1 LVRQV
6 SAQGWKRI
14 VGLDYF
20 GKHGFHDNLRQM
32 SDRPKGDFMAQI
44 KPIQSV
50 RSTVLSG
57 SGRDVIRQLNRSPER
72 RTVAV
77 TFADDEQGAA
87 AERVIHQVVEF
98 LPQLIQERQEE
109 TLKRVVNVLLTDVVP
124 SKAAREQA
132 RMLVEARTAILNSG
146 DFLPATEVARLA
158 GFSSTNLS
166 VQPNKW
172 KRNREI
178 FAIQHGREDY
188 LPLYALNPG
197 DHRPRKEM
205 EEILNIFGDA
215 KDGWGLAFWFAALN
229 SFLDDER
236 PQDMLATAPER
247 VIAAARD
254 EMAEL
259 QHG

>member
-1 LVRQV
+1 
-6 SAQGWKRI
+6 
-14 VGLDYF
+14 
-20 GKHGFHDNLRQM
+20 
-32 SDRPKGDFMAQI
+32 MAQA
-44 KPIQSV
+44 KQNQVV
-50 RSTVLSG
+50 RSAVLSG
-57 SGRDVIRQLNRSPER
+57 TGRDVIRQLNRSLER

-98 LPQLIQERQEE
+98 LPQLIQDRQEE
-109 TLKRVVNVLLTDVVP
+109 TLKKVVNVLLADVTP
-124 SKAAREQA
+124 SKAARKQA
-132 RMLVEARTAILNSG
+132 RMLIEAKTSILNSG
-146 DFLPATEVARLA
+146 DFLPAMEVAKIA

-188 LPLYALNPG
+188 LPLYGLDPG

-205 EEILNIFGDA
+205 AEILNVFGDV
-215 KDGWGLAFWFAALN
+215 KDGWGLAFWFAGLN
-229 SFLDDER
+229 SFLYDER
-236 PQDMLATAPER
+236 PQDVLASDPKL
-247 VIAAARD
+247 VIAAAKD

>member
-1 LVRQV
+1 
-6 SAQGWKRI
+6 
-14 VGLDYF
+14 
-20 GKHGFHDNLRQM
+20 
-32 SDRPKGDFMAQI
+32 MAQV
-44 KPIQSV
+44 KQIQNVTSA
-50 RSTVLSG
+50 VLSG
-57 SGRDVIRQLNRSPER
+57 TGHDVIRQLNRAPQR

-77 TFADDEQGAA
+77 TFADDEQGVA

-98 LPQLIQERQEE
+98 LPQLIQERQED
-109 TLKRVVNVLLTDVVP
+109 TLKRVVNVFLTDVTP
-124 SKAAREQA
+124 SRAAREQA
-132 RMLVEARTAILNSG
+132 RMLIKAKTAILHSG
-146 DFLPATEVARLA
+146 DFLPATEVAQVA
-158 GFSSTNLS
+158 GFSASNLS

-188 LPLYALNPG
+188 LPLYGLNSE

-205 EEILNIFGDA
+205 TEILKIFGDA
-215 KDGWGLAFWFAALN
+215 KDGWSLAFWFAALN

-236 PQDMLATAPER
+236 PQDVLATDPER
-247 VIAAARD
+247 VIAAAKD

>member
-1 LVRQV
+1 
-6 SAQGWKRI
+6 
-14 VGLDYF
+14 
-20 GKHGFHDNLRQM
+20 
-32 SDRPKGDFMAQI
+32 MAQARHN
-44 KPIQSV
+44 QTV

-57 SGRDVIRQLNRSPER
+57 TGREVVRQLNRSPDQ

-87 AERVIHQVVEF
+87 AERVLYQVVEF

-109 TLKRVVNVLLTDVVP
+109 TLKKVVNVLLTDVTP

-132 RMLVEARTAILNSG
+132 RMLIEARTAILNSG

-188 LPLYALNPG
+188 VPLYGLDPG
-197 DHRPRKEM
+197 DHRPRREM
-205 EEILNIFGDA
+205 AEILKVFGDV
-215 KDGWGLAFWFAALN
+215 KDGWGLAFWFAGLN

-236 PQDMLATAPER
+236 PRDVLATDPLR

-259 QHG
+259 HRG

>member
-1 LVRQV
+1 MEAFMPQV
-6 SAQGWKRI
+6 KQHQA
-14 VGLDYF
+14 
-20 GKHGFHDNLRQM
+20 
-32 SDRPKGDFMAQI
+32 
-44 KPIQSV
+44 V
-50 RSTVLSG
+50 RSAVLSG
-57 SGRDVIRQLNRSPER
+57 TGREVVRQLNRSPER

-109 TLKRVVNVLLTDVVP
+109 TLKKVINVLLTDVTP

-132 RMLVEARTAILNSG
+132 RMLIDAKTAILNSG
-146 DFLPATEVARLA
+146 DFLPATEVAKLA
-158 GFSSTNLS
+158 GFSATNLS

-172 KRNREI
+172 KRNQEI

-188 LPLYALNPG
+188 LPLYGLDPS

-205 EEILNIFGDA
+205 AEILHIFGGA
-215 KDGWGLAFWFAALN
+215 KDGWGLAFWFAGLN

-236 PQDMLATAPER
+236 PQDVLATDPKQ
-247 VIAAARD
+247 VIAAAKD
-254 EMAEL
+254 EMAEFE
-259 QHG
+259 HG

>member
-1 LVRQV
+1 MAEARQIQNV
-6 SAQGWKRI
+6 TSA
-14 VGLDYF
+14 
-20 GKHGFHDNLRQM
+20 
-32 SDRPKGDFMAQI
+32 
-44 KPIQSV
+44 
-50 RSTVLSG
+50 VLSG
-57 SGRDVIRQLNRSPER
+57 TGSEVIRLLHGSGKQ

-109 TLKRVVNVLLTDVVP
+109 TLKKVVNVLLTDVTP

-132 RMLVEARTAILNSG
+132 RMLIEAKTAILNSG
-146 DFLPATEVARLA
+146 DFLPATEVAQLA
-158 GFSSTNLS
+158 GFSASNLS

-188 LPLYALNPG
+188 LPVYALGP

-205 EEILNIFGDA
+205 AEILKIFGDA

-236 PQDMLATAPER
+236 PQDVLATDPER
-247 VIAAARD
+247 VIAAAED
-254 EMAEL
+254 EVAEY

>member
-1 LVRQV
+1 
-6 SAQGWKRI
+6 
-14 VGLDYF
+14 
-20 GKHGFHDNLRQM
+20 
-32 SDRPKGDFMAQI
+32 MAQA
-44 KPIQSV
+44 KQIQSV
-50 RSTVLSG
+50 RSAVLTG
-57 SGRDVIRQLNRSPER
+57 TGHDVIRQLNRSPER

-109 TLKRVVNVLLTDVVP
+109 TLKKVVNVLLTDVTP

-132 RMLVEARTAILNSG
+132 RMLIEAKTAILNSG

-158 GFSSTNLS
+158 GFSASNLS

-172 KRNREI
+172 KRNHEI

-188 LPLYALNPG
+188 LPLYGLDSR

-205 EEILNIFGDA
+205 AEVLKIFGDA
-215 KDGWGLAFWFAALN
+215 KDGWGLAFWFAGLN

-236 PQDMLATAPER
+236 PQDVLATNPDQ

>member
-1 LVRQV
+1 
-6 SAQGWKRI
+6 
-14 VGLDYF
+14 
-20 GKHGFHDNLRQM
+20 
-32 SDRPKGDFMAQI
+32 MAQA
-44 KPIQSV
+44 KRVQRVGPA
-50 RSTVLSG
+50 VLSG
-57 SGRDVIRQLNRSPER
+57 TGRDVIRQLNRSPQR

-109 TLKRVVNVLLTDVVP
+109 TLKKMVNILLTDVSP
-124 SKAAREQA
+124 SRAAREQA
-132 RMLVEARTAILNSG
+132 RMLIEAKTAILNSG
-146 DFLPATEVARLA
+146 DFLPATEVAKLA
-158 GFSSTNLS
+158 GFSASNLS

-188 LPLYALNPG
+188 LPLYGLDPS

-205 EEILNIFGDA
+205 AEILDIFGNA
-215 KDGWGLAFWFAALN
+215 KDGWSLAFWFAGLN

-236 PQDMLATAPER
+236 PQDVLATDPEQ
-247 VIAAARD
+247 VIAAAKD

-259 QHG
+259 EHG